1 MEPGDEWGRG
11 RSLAQKFLAEIAT
24 CTCKVGQGELT
35 EMVATLLKL
44 SEVMDLQEI
53 SRRAFRALLVSC
65 FVSATLLA
73 QSGEVSLRGQVTDQS
88 GAVVPGIPVT
98 LIAPGGDV
106 RETKTEDVEGRYVFR
121 DLPAG
126 TYTLRVRVKGFAD
139 IEKPGVVIVRGQPQV
154 VNLQLD
160 VVMEQ
165 QEVTIKEEEAP
176 SVSVSSANNASAL
189 TLQGSDLEA
198 LSDDPTDLEA
208 DLQALAG
215 PSAGPSGGAMFVN
228 GFSGGNLPA
237 KESIREIRINQNP
250 FSPEYDTLGY
260 GRIEIFTKPGTEK
273 YHGTMDYSFGKD
285 FWNSRNPYSSQKA
298 PFMLN
303 EFEGNA
309 GGPMGK
315 RASFSLE
322 WQRNMVDN
330 GSISNGVTLDPQTL
344 TAVPFN
350 SVLTTPQRFTR
361 LNPRVDYQ
369 LNQNN
374 TLVVAYDFTHSDIR
388 DAGIGGFDLISRGY
402 RVTYTDQTVQ
412 MTETAVL
419 GRNINETRFQYFRTA
434 SQMSPNSL
442 SPEIQVLGS
451 FRGGGSQNG
460 QSLDTQND
468 FELQNY
474 TSMVRSRHTLRF
486 GVRLRVQMDDS
497 VTRQNFNG
505 TFTFGGGLAPELDSN
520 NQPVLD
526 GTGNPVLASINSIE
540 RYRRTLLFQQMGDSL
555 PQIAALGGGATQFS
569 LDAGIANLSAREA
582 DVGVFAGDE
591 WQVLSNVTL
600 DLGFRYETQSYVHDW
615 RDFAPRIAISWAPG
629 GGTGN
634 SRAKTVLR
642 AGFGIFYNRFP
653 LSDIVL
659 AERYNGVIQQQ
670 YVVANPDFFP
680 AIPPTASLTAQ
691 GYQSSEAVSSRLR
704 APYILQS
711 ALTLERQLS
720 ASTAFAVT
728 YTNSH
733 GVHLYRSEDIN
744 APVPGTYNPNV
755 PGSGTFPLGH
765 SGPVFLM
772 ESSGIYNQN
781 QVVANINTRLK
792 QGVSLF
798 GFYVFNRAMSSTD
811 GIDTVPANP
820 FSLAG
825 EYGPAAT
832 DVHHRVTFGGSLSM
846 KWNVRISPFV
856 IIQSGAPFDI
866 TAGSDLYGTTLFNGR
881 PGTAT
886 DPNKPGVIL
895 TKYGLLDPNPSP
907 GQPVLGRNY
916 GRGPGQMRVNL
927 RVAKAIGFGSEVGR
941 AGEQRPSASAGG
953 AGVAQASGRGLGG
966 IIGAPK
972 TVHRYNLIVS
982 MSIQN
987 LLNHNN
993 RGPITGDITSPLF
1006 GSANRIAGGPNGEGF
1021 FETADNRRLEAQI
1034 RFTF

>member
-1 MEPGDEWGRG
+1 M
-11 RSLAQKFLAEIAT
+11 RSCHEI
-24 CTCKVGQGELT
+24 
-35 EMVATLLKL
+35 
-44 SEVMDLQEI
+44 I
-53 SRRAFRALLVSC
+53 SRAVHALLIL
-65 FVSATLLA
+65 FFLSATLLA

-98 LIAPGGDV
+98 LIASDGGI
-106 RETKTEDVEGRYVFR
+106 RETKTEESEGRYVFR
-121 DLPAG
+121 DQLPG
-126 TYTLRVRVKGFAD
+126 TYTLRVRVKGFAE
-139 IEKPGVVIVRGQPQV
+139 IEKPGVVIVRGQTQV
-154 VNLQLD
+154 VNLQLT

-165 QEVTIKEEEAP
+165 QEVTVKEEEAP
-176 SVSVSSANNASAL
+176 TISVSSANNASAV

-273 YHGTMDYSFGKD
+273 YHGTVDYSFGKD

-303 EFEGNA
+303 EIEGNA

-315 RASFSLE
+315 RASFAVE

-330 GSISNGVTLDPQTL
+330 GSISNVFILDPQTL
-344 TAVPFN
+344 TSVPFN

-361 LNPRVDYQ
+361 INPRVDYQ

-374 TLVVAYDFTHSDIR
+374 TLVVAYDFTHSDVR
-388 DAGIGGFDLISRGY
+388 DAGIGGFDLTTRGY
-402 RVTYTDQTVQ
+402 RVTYTDQTLQ
-412 MTETAVL
+412 MTETVVS
-419 GRNINETRFQYFRTA
+419 GRNVNETRFQYYRT
-434 SQMSPNSL
+434 SSRMVPNIL
-442 SPEIQVLGS
+442 SPELQVLGS
-451 FRGGGSQNG
+451 FRGGGLQDG

-468 FELQNY
+468 FEFQNY
-474 TSMVRSRHTLRF
+474 TSMVRNRHTLRF
-486 GVRLRVQMDDS
+486 GVRLRGQLDTS
-497 VTRQNFNG
+497 ITRQNFNG

-520 NQPVLD
+520 NQPVMD
-526 GTGNPVLASINSIE
+526 GSGNPVLTSIKSIE
-540 RYRRTLLFQQMGDSL
+540 RYRRTLLFQQMGDS
-555 PQIAALGGGATQFS
+555 PAQVRALGGGATQFTIGT
-569 LDAGIANLSAREA
+569 GIPNFSAHEI

-591 WQVLSNVTL
+591 WQVRSNITL

-615 RDFAPRIAISWAPG
+615 RDFAPRVAISWAPG
-629 GGTGN
+629 GGAGKT
-634 SRAKTVLR
+634 RPKTVLR
-642 AGFGIFYNRFP
+642 AGFGMFYTRFP
-653 LSDIVL
+653 LSDIVT
-659 AERYNGVIQQQ
+659 AERYNGIIQQQ
-670 YVVANPDFFP
+670 WVVANPDFFP
-680 AIPPTASLTAQ
+680 AIPSTASLAAL

-704 APYILQS
+704 APYVMQS

-733 GVHLYRSEDIN
+733 GVHLFRSEDLN
-744 APVPGTYNPNV
+744 APLPGTYDPNV

-765 SGPVFLM
+765 SGPVFQM
-772 ESSGIYNQN
+772 ESTGIYNQN
-781 QVVANINTRLK
+781 QVVANINTRMK

-798 GFYVFNRAMSSTD
+798 AFYVLNRSMSNTD
-811 GIDTVPANP
+811 DIYTVPANP
-820 FSLAG
+820 YSFAG

-832 DVHHRVTFGGSLSM
+832 DVRHRVTFGGSVNT
-846 KWNVRISPFV
+846 KWNLRISPFV
-856 IIQSGAPFDI
+856 VVQSGAPFDI

-881 PGTAT
+881 PGIAT
-886 DPNKPGVIL
+886 DPNKPGLIQ
-895 TKYGLLDPNPSP
+895 TQYGLLDPNPSP
-907 GQPVLGRNY
+907 GEIILGRNY

-927 RVAKAIGFGSEVGR
+927 RIAKAIGFGSEVGR
-941 AGEQRPSASAGG
+941 AADQGPNVSGGRASA
-953 AGVAQASGRGLGG
+953 AQASGRGLGG

-972 TVHRYNLIVS
+972 TVHRYNMIVS

-987 LLNHNN
+987 ILNHNN
-993 RGPITGDITSPLF
+993 RGPINGDITSPLF
-1006 GSANRIAGGPNGEGF
+1006 GSANRISGGPNGEGF
-1021 FETADNRRLEAQI
+1021 FETANNRRLEAQI